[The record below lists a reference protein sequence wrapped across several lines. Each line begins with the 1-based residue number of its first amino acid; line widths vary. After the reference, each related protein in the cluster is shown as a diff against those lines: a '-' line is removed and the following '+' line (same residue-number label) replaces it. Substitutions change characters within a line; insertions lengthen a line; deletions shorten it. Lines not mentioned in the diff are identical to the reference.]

1 MLKLFLGLIFYFFC
15 VYSSFGAVLQQY
27 EILDSDQFLE
37 IRLDFDKPLF
47 GKSIYNAHKNHY
59 SIRLKNVRS
68 PYFLGRQNL
77 DHLLAISFYAK
88 QIGRDL
94 KLIFYPR
101 GFLPVKFNWIN
112 DSKSLSVRFRNTYP
126 LRTQLDAQSKNFL
139 ICIDPGHGGHDPGA
153 QGKNYD
159 EKDLVLAMSKALKR
173 EFSERAGFTSFLTR
187 TRDYKIKLE
196 DRPKICDR
204 ANSDLFISLHMNS
217 STPPTRGFEI
227 FYLSDKGA
235 EENMQPKLL
244 ESELSGTKVKAK
256 KEVSETKASLVRHIM
271 LEKILINIKQ
281 RETLNS
287 SAHLAHAIARHFK
300 TIKGSKSRGVHRQ
313 EYVVLKNVKT
323 PSVLFEMGF
332 ITNWRDEKFFS
343 TAMTQELAANKIA
356 DGIIEFIRGAKLKPR
371 NYEEPS
377 KEIVR
382 ELRSPPKP
390 DLTKMKYY
398 RVQAG
403 DTFIK
408 IAQKFKIPYL
418 KLMALNPNVKPARMQ
433 VGYRIIV
440 PNIEPG
446 KSSKD

>member
-1 MLKLFLGLIFYFFC
+1 M
-15 VYSSFGAVLQQY
+15 
-27 EILDSDQFLE
+27 
-37 IRLDFDKPLF
+37 
-47 GKSIYNAHKNHY
+47 
-59 SIRLKNVRS
+59 
-68 PYFLGRQNL
+68 
-77 DHLLAISFYAK
+77 DHLLAISFYIK
-88 QIGRDL
+88 PIGRDL

-101 GFLPVKFNWIN
+101 GFLPVKFNWVN
-112 DSKSLSVRFRNTYP
+112 NGKSLSVKIRNTYP
-126 LRTQLDAQSKNFL
+126 LRTQLDAESDNFL
-139 ICIDPGHGGHDPGA
+139 VCIDPGHGGHDPGA
-153 QGKNYD
+153 QGKKYV

-244 ESELSGTKVKAK
+244 QTELSGTTLQSEKDVSQK
-256 KEVSETKASLVRHIM
+256 KPNLVRHIM
-271 LEKILINIKQ
+271 LEKILINLKQ

-287 SAHLAHAIARHFK
+287 SAHLAHAISRNFK

-332 ITNWRDEKFFS
+332 ITNSRDEKFFS
-343 TAMTQELAANKIA
+343 NKLTQELAAVKIA
-356 DGIIEFIRGAKLKPR
+356 DGIVEFTRRAKLKPR
-371 NYEEPS
+371 SFEAPS

-382 ELRSPPKP
+382 KLKAPKKP
-390 DLTKMKYY
+390 DLSKVKYY
-398 RVQAG
+398 QVRAG

-418 KLMALNPNVKPARMQ
+418 KLMALNPNVKPAQMQ
-433 VGYRIIV
+433 VGYRIVV
-440 PNIEPG
+440 PKEKNED
-446 KSSKD
+446 SSNK